1 MDLIDEIERFR
12 PRCEQEAADRLLM
25 LDFMRTH
32 DDFLLR
38 DNQIAHVTTS
48 AWTVNERRTKVLMVY
63 HRIYDSW
70 SWVGGHAD
78 GDADLRRVALRELRE
93 ETGVSEARLAD
104 ETILSLEVLTVS
116 GHVRR
121 GSYVPSHLHLNV
133 TFLLEADERSPLAH
147 NADENLDVR
156 WFSFTEALAASTEPW
171 MVDHVYRKLVERSH

>member
-1 MDLIDEIERFR
+1 MDLIDEIEQFH
-12 PRCEQEAADRLLM
+12 PSSGQEVADRVLM

-48 AWTVNERRTKVLMVY
+48 AWTVNEERSKVLMVY

-93 ETGVSEARLAD
+93 ETGVSNAKLAD
-104 ETILSLEVLTVS
+104 DEILSLEVLAVS
-116 GHVRR
+116 GHIRR
-121 GSYVPSHLHLNV
+121 GKYIPSHLHLNV
-133 TFLLEADERSPLAH
+133 TFLFEADERNELAH

-156 WFSFTEALAASTEPW
+156 WFPLEDALSASTEPW
-171 MVDHVYRKLVERSH
+171 MVDRIYRKLVDRSR